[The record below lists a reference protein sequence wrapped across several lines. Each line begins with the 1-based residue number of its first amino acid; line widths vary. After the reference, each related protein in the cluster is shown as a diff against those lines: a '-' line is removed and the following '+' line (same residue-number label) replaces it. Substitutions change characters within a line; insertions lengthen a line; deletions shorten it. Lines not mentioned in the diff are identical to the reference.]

1 MKDTNMNENIEFN
14 EYKDPAYWL
23 KRRARRAFIEAVAP
37 AAIVVCTLVAF
48 LILGYIE
55 VGR

>member
-1 MKDTNMNENIEFN
+1 MKEKTMNEKIEFN

-37 AAIVVCTLVAF
+37 AAIVVGTLVAF